1 MAVAR
6 RSTTPAKAVAASP
19 PVPESGGGCQI
30 AELFSVLGRPHM
42 LQLLHVFEEAKG
54 APIRFNQL
62 QLRLKISPKTLS
74 QRLRTLVEAG
84 FLARHAYNEIPP
96 RVEYQPTLKTEELGE
111 LFRALDRWSARNTLH
126 PTPMVSVVGRVSA

>member
-1 MAVAR
+1 MSTSRRAR
-6 RSTTPAKAVAASP
+6 SP
-19 PVPESGGGCQI
+19 PRRPEPQGAAGAAGGGCQV

-42 LQLLHVFEEAKG
+42 LQILHVFEESKG

-62 QLRLKISPKTLS
+62 QTRLQISPKTLS

-84 FLARHAYNEIPP
+84 FLARRAYNEIPP
-96 RVEYQPTLKTEELGE
+96 RVEYQPTPKTEELGE

-126 PTPMVSVVGRVSA
+126 PVPMVSVVGRVPA